1 MESCNKLNISQV
13 NITGGFWHERQE
25 LNRDVTLDSVREQ
38 FENTGRF
45 AAFKFDWQ
53 EGQPN
58 RPHIFWDSDVAKWL
72 ESAAYILENNENKTL
87 EAYVD
92 NVVDLIEKNQDE
104 NGYFNI
110 YFTVCEPDNRFTNRN
125 AHELYC
131 AGHLIEAAV
140 AYYEATGKDK
150 FLKSMC
156 KYADHI
162 EKVFKIDD
170 SAEYS
175 TCGHEEIELALV
187 KLYHCTGEKRYLEL
201 SKHFVDI
208 RGTAASK
215 EVIAGENDIYLQDHL
230 PVREQTTAEGH
241 SVRAGYL
248 FSAMADLSKE
258 YADKELF
265 EACQRL
271 FGNMTEKRMYI
282 TGGVGS
288 TSSGEAF
295 TVDYDLPN
303 ASAYAETCAAIALYM
318 FANRMSRN
326 EANSIYADAAER
338 AMYNGIISGIS
349 LDGRSFFYEN
359 PLEINLFDR
368 SLPQKAKNRFPITQ
382 RLEVFGC
389 SCCPPNMT
397 RFIASLGENIYSYD
411 KDTVFAHH
419 FMDSKAVFE
428 LDGKAVQIEQKTD
441 YPNDGKVQFKLKNM
455 KGKTFA
461 VRIPG
466 WCGQYSITVDG
477 ELISPDVEA
486 GYAYID
492 CEEYD
497 VEICYEMDIRPRWLE
512 ANGHVYE
519 CAGMVA
525 LQRGPVIYCA
535 EATDNG
541 DELWSLRVDVC
552 VEVKEQFEPSL
563 ELFALKTEGYKK
575 TDSKAKELYAPVGE
589 GYEPQ
594 TIKFIPYYAFANRG
608 ESDMRVWMLK
618 F

>member
-1 MESCNKLNISQV
+1 MNSTNKLSVSQV
-13 NITGGFWHERQE
+13 NITGGFWADRQE

-45 AAFKFDWQ
+45 AAFRFDWQ
-53 EGQPN
+53 EGIPD

-72 ESAAYILENNENKTL
+72 ESAAYVLNKNEDKKL

-110 YFTVCEPDNRFTNRN
+110 YFTVCEPDNRFCNRM

-131 AGHLIEAAV
+131 AGHLMEAAV
-140 AYYEATGKDK
+140 AYDEATGKDK

-156 KYADHI
+156 RYADHI
-162 EKVFKIDD
+162 EKVFKTDN
-170 SAEYS
+170 SAEFS

-208 RGTAASK
+208 RGTLASK
-215 EVIAGENDIYLQDHL
+215 EVQAGENDAYVQDHL
-230 PVREQTTAEGH
+230 PVRKQTTAEGH

-248 FSAMADLSKE
+248 FSAMADLSRE
-258 YADKELF
+258 YADEELF
-265 EACQRL
+265 EACDKL
-271 FGNMTEKRMYI
+271 FKNITEKRMYI
-282 TGGVGS
+282 TGGIGS
-288 TSSGEAF
+288 TSAGEAF

-303 ASAYAETCAAIALYM
+303 ASAYAETCAAISLYM

-326 EANSIYADAAER
+326 KADSRYADAAER

-349 LDGRSFFYEN
+349 LDGKSFFYEN

-368 SLPQKAKNRFPITQ
+368 KLPQKAKTRFPITQ

-397 RFIASLGENIYSYD
+397 RFIASLGENLYSTNA
-411 KDTVFAHH
+411 DTVFVHH
-419 FMDSKAVFE
+419 YMQSEAGFPVGEKTVE
-428 LDGKAVQIEQKTD
+428 IEQKTE
-441 YPNDGKVQFKLKNM
+441 YPNEGTVEVRLTGMANKRIAF
-455 KGKTFA
+455 
-461 VRIPG
+461 RIPG
-466 WCGQYSITVDG
+466 WCKQYTLLVNSEIA
-477 ELISPDVEA
+477 SPEVLN
-486 GYAYID
+486 GYAYLPV
-492 CEEYD
+492 EED
-497 VEICYEMDIRPRWLE
+497 DIKIILAMDMRPQWLE
-512 ANGHVYE
+512 ANGHVCE
-519 CAGMVA
+519 CVGMVA
-525 LQRGPVIYCA
+525 LQKGPIVYCA
-535 EATDNG
+535 EAVDNG
-541 DELWSLRVDVC
+541 DELWSLRADVC
-552 VEVKEQFEPSL
+552 VEVKDTFKPSL
-563 ELFALKTEGYKK
+563 HLTALKTEGYRK
-575 TDSKAKELYAPVGE
+575 TDKDSAALYTPVGE

-594 TIKFIPYYAFANRG
+594 TIQLIPYYAFANRG
-608 ESDMRVWMLK
+608 ESEMRVWLYK

>member
-1 MESCNKLNISQV
+1 MDAFNKLSVSQV
-13 NITGGFWHERQE
+13 NITGGFWKDRQE
-25 LNRDVTLDSVREQ
+25 LNRDVTLDSVRVQ

-45 AAFKFDWQ
+45 AAFRFDWQ
-53 EGQPN
+53 EGMPD

-72 ESAAYILENNENKTL
+72 ESAAYVLNKNEDKKLEE
-87 EAYVD
+87 YVD
-92 NVVDLIEKNQDE
+92 GVVDLIEKNQDE

-110 YFTVCEPDNRFTNRN
+110 YFTVCEPENRFFNRM

-156 KYADHI
+156 RYADHI
-162 EKVFKIDD
+162 EKVFKIDN

-208 RGTAASK
+208 RGTAESK
-215 EVIAGENDIYLQDHL
+215 EVQAGENDAYVQDHL

-248 FSAMADLSKE
+248 FSAMADLSRE
-258 YADKELF
+258 YADEELF
-265 EACQRL
+265 SACQKL
-271 FGNMTEKRMYI
+271 FENITKRRMYI
-282 TGGVGS
+282 TGGIGS
-288 TSSGEAF
+288 TSAGEAF

-303 ASAYAETCAAIALYM
+303 ASAYAETCAAISLYM
-318 FANRMSRN
+318 FANRMSRIK
-326 EANSIYADAAER
+326 ADSIFADIAER

-349 LDGRSFFYEN
+349 LDGKSFFYEN

-397 RFIASLGENIYSYD
+397 RFIASLGENIYSYN
-411 KDTVFAHH
+411 KDTVFIHH
-419 FMDSKAVFE
+419 YMDSKAVFN
-428 LDGKAVQIEQKTD
+428 LDGKTVQIEQRTD

-455 KGKTFA
+455 KGKTIA

-466 WCGQYSITVDG
+466 WCGQYTLTLDG
-477 ELISPDVEA
+477 EMIDPDVES

-492 CEEYD
+492 CDEYD
-497 VEICYEMDIRPRWLE
+497 VEVIYEMDIRPRWFE
-512 ANGHVYE
+512 ANGHVFE
-519 CAGMVA
+519 CAGMAA
-525 LQRGPVIYCA
+525 LQRGPVVYCA
-535 EATDNG
+535 EAVDNG
-541 DELWSLRVDVC
+541 GELWSLRTDVC
-552 VEVKEQFEPSL
+552 AEVHEDYDAGLQAL
-563 ELFALKTEGYKK
+563 ALKTEGYRK
-575 TDSKAKELYAPVGE
+575 TDCKADELYTKAGE

-608 ESDMRVWMLK
+608 ESEMRVWMFK